1 MKKFIVGAAAIL
13 AAMSLPALTA
23 TAQNHEVGA
32 GVSVGGTGVLLNG
45 RYGYNINKNFRL
57 EAEAAAGTFI
67 LGDVDYFVS
76 AFAVARRPFGENN
89 SAVYAR
95 AGAGYM
101 SYTSDFLCG
110 GNFSP
115 CESETRALGQAGVG
129 VEYFFSEKWGVKLDA
144 TAVVN
149 PGDLDNGNND
159 DDFTGYGVFSVVRR
173 F

>member
-32 GVSVGGTGVLLNG
+32 GVSVGATRYLLNG
-45 RYGYNINKNFRL
+45 RYGYNINKNFRR

-89 SAVYAR
+89 SAIYAR
-95 AGAGYM
+95 AGAG
-101 SYTSDFLCG
+101 
-110 GNFSP
+110 
-115 CESETRALGQAGVG
+115 
-129 VEYFFSEKWGVKLDA
+129 
-144 TAVVN
+144 
-149 PGDLDNGNND
+149 
-159 DDFTGYGVFSVVRR
+159 
-173 F
+173 